1 MAVSTDRRKQ
11 ILLGVLV
18 FALVAVAYRAWQPT
32 ARSSDGA
39 SNVRGGRQ
47 AVAGT
52 APDVAPDVRLEM
64 LERER
69 VQPEGAHRNLFR
81 FQSRVEPA
89 VAPPV
94 VATSPGTPGA
104 PAPSGPPP
112 APGVP
117 PIALKFIGLVEPDGR
132 APRIAVLSDA
142 RGVVHGRE
150 GEVIL
155 GQYRILRI
163 DADSID
169 IAHLDGRGRQTIRL
183 NGS

>member
-1 MAVSTDRRKQ
+1 MSTERRKQ
-11 ILLGVLV
+11 ILLGVLL

-32 ARSSDGA
+32 ARSSGGA
-39 SNVRGGRQ
+39 SNVRAGRQ
-47 AVAGT
+47 AAAGA

-64 LERER
+64 LGRER
-69 VQPEGAHRNLFR
+69 VQPESAHRNLFR

-89 VAPPV
+89 GAPPV
-94 VATSPGTPGA
+94 VAPSPGT
-104 PAPSGPPP
+104 PAPSGPPA

-132 APRIAVLSDA
+132 VPRIAVLSDA

-163 DADSID
+163 GADSLD
-169 IAHLDGRGRQTIRL
+169 IAHLDGRGRQTLRL

>member
-1 MAVSTDRRKQ
+1 MSTDRRKQ

-32 ARSSDGA
+32 ARSSGGA

-47 AVAGT
+47 AGT
-52 APDVAPDVRLEM
+52 GAAPDVAPDVRLEL

-69 VQPEGAHRNLFR
+69 VQPEGAHRNLFM
-81 FQSRVEPA
+81 FQSRVEQA

-94 VATSPGTPGA
+94 VATPPGTPA
-104 PAPSGPPP
+104 PGGPPS

-117 PIALKFIGLVEPDGR
+117 PIALKFIGIVEPDGR

-163 DADSID
+163 GADSID

>member
-1 MAVSTDRRKQ
+1 VSTDRRKQ
-11 ILLGVLV
+11 ILLGVLLS
-18 FALVAVAYRAWQPT
+18 ALVAVAYRAWQPT
-32 ARSSDGA
+32 AMSSGGA

-47 AVAGT
+47 AGAAA
-52 APDVAPDVRLEM
+52 APDVAPDVRLEI

-69 VQPEGAHRNLFR
+69 VQPDGAHRNLFR

-94 VATSPGTPGA
+94 VATPPGA
-104 PAPSGPPP
+104 PAPSGAPP

-117 PIALKFIGLVEPDGR
+117 AIALKFIGLVEPDGR

-163 DADSID
+163 GADSID

>member
-1 MAVSTDRRKQ
+1 MSTDRRKQ

-32 ARSSDGA
+32 ARSSGGA

-52 APDVAPDVRLEM
+52 APDVAPDVRLEL

-69 VQPEGAHRNLFR
+69 VQPEAAQRNPFR

-89 VAPPV
+89 VTPAPV
-94 VATSPGTPGA
+94 VSKPSGTAAPAGPAASPGVA
-104 PAPSGPPP
+104 
-112 APGVP
+112 

-155 GQYRILRI
+155 GQYRIVRI
-163 DADSID
+163 GADSID

>member
-1 MAVSTDRRKQ
+1 MSTERRKQ
-11 ILLGVLV
+11 VLLGVLL
-18 FALVAVAYRAWQPT
+18 FALVAVAYRTWQPT
-32 ARSSDGA
+32 ARSSGEA
-39 SNVRGGRQ
+39 SNVRGARQ
-47 AVAGT
+47 SGAGA

-94 VATSPGTPGA
+94 VATPPGV

-163 DADSID
+163 GADSID